1 MAASSTPEPPSN
13 DSGQTGLSA
22 ADASALRE
30 GALRTPDSPLSA
42 SLAFERPILELERKI
57 DELKAIENV
66 SLNGELKPLLRKR
79 DRLLNDIFAGLTPWQ
94 TVEVARHPR
103 RPQFSDYVRGF
114 CDEHIELHGD
124 RLFGED
130 KAISTGFAR
139 IGDLR
144 FLIVGHRKGQETREK
159 LECNFGCAHPEG
171 YRKALSKM
179 KLAERFGLPIVTM
192 INTPGAYPGV
202 AAEERGQAWA
212 IAENILEMCTLKV
225 PTICIVIGEGGSGG
239 ALGIGVGDRVLML
252 EHAYYSVI
260 SPEGCA
266 SILWRDGGRREDA
279 ADALRLTSP
288 DLLRLG
294 VVDEIVP
301 EPIGAAHRD
310 PATMIETLRDAI
322 VRNLEEL
329 QAMDP
334 EARLKARYERLRGL
348 GNGLEPLPT
357 RPKANLP
364 AEAGSDN
371 PAQAPAEAAAQEEAP
386 KGSKSRK

>member
-1 MAASSTPEPPSN
+1 MAASNPP
-13 DSGQTGLSA
+13 LSA
-22 ADASALRE
+22 AA
-30 GALRTPDSPLSA
+30 
-42 SLAFERPILELERKI
+42 LAFERPILELERKI
-57 DELKAIENV
+57 EELRSIPNV

-79 DRLLNDIFAGLTPWQ
+79 DRLLIDIFGNLSPWQ

-103 RPQFSDYVRGF
+103 RPQFSDYVNGF

-139 IGDLR
+139 IGDHR

-179 KLAERFGLPIVTM
+179 KLAERFGIPIVTM

-212 IAENILEMCTLKV
+212 IAESILEMCTIKV

-279 ADALRLTSP
+279 AEALRLTSG
-288 DLLRLG
+288 DLLQLG
-294 VVDEIVP
+294 VVDEVVP
-301 EPIGAAHRD
+301 EPVGAAHRD
-310 PATMIETLRDAI
+310 PDLMVQTLRDVL
-322 VRNLEEL
+322 VRNLDEL
-329 QAMDP
+329 SAMDT
-334 EARLKARYERLRGL
+334 EDRLEKRYLRLRSL
-348 GNGLEPLPT
+348 GNDLEPLPS

-364 AEAGSDN
+364 AKAGPN
-371 PAQAPAEAAAQEEAP
+371 T
-386 KGSKSRK
+386 KGSAAKKAKK